1 MAAMHLPPFHAMAIY
16 SQIIFPLLSGVTAAV
31 YPPVV
36 KSAESLPTLP
46 TPDGILD
53 HIQRTKS
60 NSLFAIPTLLQIWG
74 QDQKSV
80 DILSALQ
87 FVVRFDP
94 FFVNIREN
102 FELFVRPMPG
112 VRWPLK
118 SLNLWLPLV

>member
-1 MAAMHLPPFHAMAIY
+1 MAIY

-36 KSAESLPTLP
+36 KSAELLPILP

-53 HIQRTKS
+53 HIQRTES

-80 DILSALQ
+80 EILSALQ
-87 FVVRFDP
+87 FVVRFNP
-94 FFVNIREN
+94 FLVIIR
-102 FELFVRPMPG
+102 
-112 VRWPLK
+112 
-118 SLNLWLPLV
+118 